1 MAWGLRTSKKPDR
14 CTTTLPANPTS
25 ILGGGGGAQGVSMME
40 QTVSCWHGREAL
52 VKAARRWF
60 AEYAPERPGVMGHL
74 HHFSAGAARRPGMG
88 SQGPEST
95 SGLPRWQI
103 AMHKRLR
110 HAPIDHDRR
119 HAPQAP

>member
-1 MAWGLRTSKKPDR
+1 MLAWPRSLGESRPPLVRRIRSRT
-14 CTTTLPANPTS
+14 
-25 ILGGGGGAQGVSMME
+25 
-40 QTVSCWHGREAL
+40 
-52 VKAARRWF
+52 
-60 AEYAPERPGVMGHL
+60 PGVMGHL

-119 HAPQAP
+119 HALQAP